1 MEITINEVQTKALI
15 KEVVIELLQE
25 RRVEFYALI
34 LEAMEEVAL
43 ANAIQDGR
51 RDDFV
56 NEEEITAILTGNT

>member
-25 RRVEFYALI
+25 RRAEFYALI

-43 ANAIQDGR
+43 ANAIQEGR

-56 NEEEITAILTGNT
+56 NEEEITAILTGDT